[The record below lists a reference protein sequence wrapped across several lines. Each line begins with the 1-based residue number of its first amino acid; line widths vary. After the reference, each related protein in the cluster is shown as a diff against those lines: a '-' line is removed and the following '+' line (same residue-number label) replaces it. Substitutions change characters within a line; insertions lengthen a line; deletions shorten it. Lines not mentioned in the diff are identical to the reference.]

1 MNVLILGSGGREH
14 AFAYKVN
21 QSPLCNNLYVAP
33 GNSGTLQIA
42 TNLDIQVNEFELIA
56 EAIKNLNISIIII
69 GPEAPLVNGLSDY
82 IKADCSLKDVVVIGP
97 NQYAAQLEGSKD
109 FAKNFLNRHNIP
121 TASHRTFTSKTI
133 NDAFSYIDGMKPPYV
148 LKADG
153 LAAGKGVLIIDN
165 PYEAKN
171 EIKEMLINAK
181 FGDASK
187 SVLIEEFLEGIELSC
202 FIITDGKN
210 YKILPSAKD
219 YKRIGEGDTGLN
231 TGGMGAVSPPT
242 FLTKAFMQKVEK
254 KVIKPTVEGLKK
266 DNIIYK
272 GFIFFGLIKVNDEPY
287 VIEYNVRMGDPE
299 TEVVLPRV
307 KSDLLELFIALG
319 EGVLDNYN
327 ILIDNRK
334 AATVFLVS
342 GGYPEQYEKN
352 KQIYGLD
359 SIEDSLVFHAG
370 AIYEEGKIVTN
381 GGRVIAVTSL
391 GNTVKE
397 ALAKSYNSI
406 KRVKFEKMNYR
417 KDIGFDL

>member
-307 KSDLLELFIALG
+307 KSDLLELFIALA

>member
-42 TNLDIQVNEFELIA
+42 TNLDIQVNEFERIV

-219 YKRIGEGDTGLN
+219 YKRIGERDTGLN

-242 FLTKAFMQKVEK
+242 FLTKAFMKKVEK

-307 KSDLLELFIALG
+307 KSDLLQLFIALG
-319 EGVLDNYN
+319 DGALDNHN

-359 SIEDSLVFHAG
+359 CIVDSLVFHAG

-397 ALAKSYNSI
+397 ALAKTYKSI
-406 KRVKFEKMNYR
+406 KKVTFEKMNYR